1 MVRERRTGAL
11 QLLDRVCK
19 YLSWQVW
26 DSCLTVD
33 VTWHFHFIHPDP
45 KPFAYPPLQ
54 AEDWN
59 AFSTSLGDWLLSV
72 VVLHEEYKVKTTA
85 AEAEVRATLKARRDE
100 YNAEDAAREDALE
113 RAVAAVGEV
122 SEGAQRLF
130 TRQPM
135 ATFQYP

>member
-1 MVRERRTGAL
+1 
-11 QLLDRVCK
+11 
-19 YLSWQVW
+19 
-26 DSCLTVD
+26 
-33 VTWHFHFIHPDP
+33 
-45 KPFAYPPLQ
+45 
-54 AEDWN
+54 
-59 AFSTSLGDWLLSV
+59 LGDWLLSV

-100 YNAEDAAREDALE
+100 YNAEDAAWEDALE
-113 RAVAAVGEV
+113 RAGAAVGEV